1 MEKYKY
7 NDEEFRFMENS
18 GVPFG
23 IYQVIEDRIYTIV
36 LTKGFLN
43 FFGYADMPREEVYQM
58 LNNDLFIDVHP
69 DDREIVKGIV
79 DTFNHTHQDYNAVYR
94 IKIKGEYHMIHAF
107 GKRIVKDDGTE
118 LVYAWYN
125 LEDEAYQKLEELRKS
140 IADLLT
146 NMPAMTFSKDVN
158 SRKYIACNQAFAD
171 YAHKETPE
179 GVVGLTDFEIFDKDT
194 ANHFIEDDKKALSM
208 DKPYI
213 FFEDVPD
220 AAGNMRQFQTTKLRF
235 TDNKGRDCLLG
246 LCQDVTD
253 AMRIKR
259 EYAEKLEQVQSQASV
274 DALTGIKNK
283 NAYQQKESI
292 INQRIMARRQS
303 EFAITVL
310 DVNNLKEIND
320 TLGHKA
326 GDECICTACRVIC
339 KIFKRSPV
347 YRIGGDEF
355 AVISVDE
362 DYENI
367 DELIDTV
374 AKHNEDAVVNG
385 GVVIACGC
393 AKYTEENSMSEVFNK
408 ADKNMYENKTYLKQ
422 QKN

>member
-1 MEKYKY
+1 MGKYKY

-18 GVPFG
+18 GVPFC
-23 IYQVIEDRIYTIV
+23 IYQVIDEQIYTIV
-36 LTKGFLN
+36 LTKGFLDL
-43 FFGYADMPREEVYQM
+43 FGYADMPREEVYQM
-58 LNNDLFIDVHP
+58 LDRDLFIDVHP
-69 DDREIVKGIV
+69 DDREIVKGLV
-79 DTFNHTHQDYNAVYR
+79 DSFNHTHQDYNAVYR
-94 IKIKGEYHMIHAF
+94 IKIKDDYHMIHAF

-118 LVYAWYN
+118 LVYVWYN
-125 LEDEAYQKLEELRKS
+125 LEDEAYQKMEELRKS
-140 IADLLT
+140 ITDLLT
-146 NMPAMTFSKDVN
+146 NMPAMTFSKDVVT
-158 SRKYIACNQAFAD
+158 RQYIACNQAFAD

-179 GVVGLTDFEIFDKDT
+179 GVVGLTDFEIFDSET
-194 ANHFIEDDKKALSM
+194 ANHFIEDDKKALAM

-274 DALTGIKNK
+274 DSLTGIKNK

-292 INQRIMARRQS
+292 INQRIMARRQP

-374 AKHNEDAVVNG
+374 AKHNEDAIVNG

-393 AKYTEENSMSEVFNK
+393 AKYSDENSTSEVFNK

>member
-7 NDEEFRFMENS
+7 SDEEFRFMENS

-23 IYQVIEDRIYTIV
+23 IYQVIDGRIYTIV
-36 LTKGFLN
+36 LTKGYLD
-43 FFGYADMPREEVYQM
+43 FFGYSDMPKEAVYQM
-58 LNNDLFIDVHP
+58 LDKNLFIDVHP
-69 DDREIVKGIV
+69 DDRELVRRIV
-79 DTFNHTHQDYNAVYR
+79 DEFNYSHNDYNAVYR
-94 IKIKGEYHMIHAF
+94 IKIKGQYHMIHAY
-107 GKRIVKDDGTE
+107 GKNIVKEDGTE
-118 LVYAWYN
+118 LVYVWYN
-125 LEDEAYQKLEELRKS
+125 LEDEAYQKMEELRKS
-140 IADLLT
+140 ISDLLT
-146 NMPAMTFSKDVN
+146 NMPAMTFSKDVV

-179 GVVGLTDFEIFDKDT
+179 GVVGLTDFEIFDEAT
-194 ANHFIEDDKKALSM
+194 ANHFIEDDKKALAM

-235 TDNKGRDCLLG
+235 TDNQGRDCLLG

-259 EYAEKLEQVQSQASV
+259 EYAEKLEQVQSQASI

-292 INQRIMARRQS
+292 INQRIMAHRQP

-326 GDECICTACRVIC
+326 GDECICLACKVIC

-362 DYENI
+362 DYENLN
-367 DELIDTV
+367 ELIDIV
-374 AKHNEDAVVNG
+374 SKHNEDAIVNG
-385 GVVIACGC
+385 GIVIACGY
-393 AKYTEENSMSEVFNK
+393 AKYVDENSVAEVFNK
-408 ADKNMYENKTYLKQ
+408 ADKKMYENKTLLKQ
-422 QKN
+422 QKK